1 MREVFSSIT
10 DSSLKAVIQE
20 EAYKTI
26 QTQLRLASTIN
37 PYSQPTEAADVLET
51 LGIITN
57 PLAIEAHTH
66 GAAKAIENDMYSI
79 VANYLPK
86 ENPVTFYYMKKGKLG
101 KFRRGPQQNDRF
113 VNSHFEPKDIARY
126 PEETVIEHLET
137 TPCTTKQAFMG
148 DTLHFWTPKQL
159 LTLFNFSPKL
169 TTLLS

>member
-37 PYSQPTEAADVLET
+37 PYSQPTEAADVLEN

-66 GAAKAIENDMYSI
+66 GAAKAIENDLYRKPTLVRVMSI
-79 VANYLPK
+79 LRRLRELWRRTSAN
-86 ENPVTFYYMKKGKLG
+86 
-101 KFRRGPQQNDRF
+101 
-113 VNSHFEPKDIARY
+113 
-126 PEETVIEHLET
+126 
-137 TPCTTKQAFMG
+137 
-148 DTLHFWTPKQL
+148 
-159 LTLFNFSPKL
+159 
-169 TTLLS
+169 